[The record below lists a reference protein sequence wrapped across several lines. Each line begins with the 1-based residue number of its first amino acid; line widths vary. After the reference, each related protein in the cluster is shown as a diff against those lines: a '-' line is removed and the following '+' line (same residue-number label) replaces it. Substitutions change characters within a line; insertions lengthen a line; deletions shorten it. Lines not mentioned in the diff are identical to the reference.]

1 MMRQFSEQH
10 GYKLLVLLVL
20 AANISTGAAS
30 VLIGLC
36 TLLLLAGGGC
46 RRRLTAEDRS
56 LARVFVVYFAL
67 QAIAAACSLQPAESF
82 RAIAA
87 ELHRILPLLFP
98 LAFLRTQA
106 QLRYLLL
113 AFVFLLAV
121 NHIYGLYQYII
132 LHQRASGFCHSP
144 TFYGSFL
151 LMCTPVTLFAA
162 TRDILRPLERRIALA
177 VSLSGLPMLLL
188 SETRGAWIAFVGV
201 CAFFVLLSG
210 RHRRRIVQGAAVAL
224 LCFGL
229 LVAVLPGMT
238 ARLSTLGDPN
248 YQSNSERR
256 YMWAAAVQFFEAY
269 PLTGVGQEQ
278 YGPLYNGPYFPP
290 DAKERGHG
298 HPHNIFLKVL
308 SEEGLLG
315 MLVFFLLHGYFL
327 LRFYRLHRAAR
338 GQGVFTFGMMG
349 MLSLVGLLL
358 EGMTDTNM
366 NQVPIMREYWIIA
379 GITLVSAR
387 ILAGE
392 SPDMDHE

>member
-1 MMRQFSEQH
+1 MMRQFSERYGCQ
-10 GYKLLVLLVL
+10 LLVLLVL

-30 VLIGLC
+30 VLIGIGS
-36 TLLLLAGGGC
+36 LLILVNSGF
-46 RRRLTAEDRS
+46 RRRITAEDCS
-56 LARVFVVYFAL
+56 LARVFAVYFVL
-67 QAIAAACSLQPAESF
+67 QIIAAACSMQPVESL
-82 RAIAA
+82 RALAA
-87 ELHRILPLLFP
+87 ELHRVLPLLFP
-98 LAFLRTQA
+98 LAFLRTRT
-106 QLRYLLL
+106 QLRYILLT
-113 AFVFLLAV
+113 FVLLVAA
-121 NHIYGLYQYII
+121 NHIYGLYQYIA

-151 LMCTPVTLFAA
+151 LMCTPVTLLAA
-162 TRDILRPLERRIALA
+162 TRDILRPVERRIALA
-177 VSLSGLPMLLL
+177 VSLAGLPMLLL
-188 SETRGAWIAFVGV
+188 SETRGAWIAFAGV
-201 CAFFVLLSG
+201 CVFFALFSG
-210 RHRRRIVQGAAVAL
+210 RHRRRIVQGTAAAL

-238 ARLSTLGDPN
+238 TRLSTLGDPN

-256 YMWAAAVQFFEAY
+256 FMWTAAIQFFEAH

-315 MLVFFLLHGYFL
+315 MLGFFLLHGYFL
-327 LRFYRLHRAAR
+327 LRFYRLHRAAH
-338 GQGVFTFGMMG
+338 GQGAFTFGMMG
-349 MLSLVGLLL
+349 MLTLVGLLL

-379 GITLVSAR
+379 GMTLTSAR
-387 ILAGE
+387 IFAE
-392 SPDMDHE
+392 DVPHVDNA